1 MAATVLDMI
10 EPLEARVARLESD
23 VAHIRSDVADIKID
37 LRHMR
42 GEISNLSTRTQ
53 DGFTAVRAE
62 TQDGLAE
69 LRLELNKRDRIFLG
83 SAFML
88 LAALGVLLAHAFGWV
103 H

>member
-1 MAATVLDMI
+1 
-10 EPLEARVARLESD
+10 
-23 VAHIRSDVADIKID
+23 
-37 LRHMR
+37 MR

-53 DGFTAVRAE
+53 DGFTAVRAEMQDGLATIRAETQDGFAAVRAE